1 MPDIEI
7 SNQLNVK
14 LVASMSTDLS
24 VVNAARVS
32 TQGTQAVGNLE
43 ESTGLINFLMKN
55 RHGTP
60 FEHNYFTFFIEAPI
74 FVFREFHRHRIGWSY
89 NEESGRYK
97 ELRGKFYVPGND
109 RNMMQTGKPGAYTYW
124 PGTDEQ
130 CRLVANHLALTY
142 GYAYEAY
149 QELLRVGIAKEVA
162 RMCLP
167 VATYSSMYAT
177 CNARSLM
184 AFLSLRQA
192 HTQRYP
198 RGMYDEHTGVEI
210 QWRGEAMFASTPM
223 KEINIV
229 ADKMEERF
237 KQLMPITHAAFVKNG
252 YVAP

>member
-1 MPDIEI
+1 MPDIEL
-7 SNQLNVK
+7 SNQLEVQ
-14 LVASMSTDLS
+14 LVQSYATDQS

-32 TQGTQAVGNLE
+32 TQGVKVVDSQK
-43 ESTGLINFLMKN
+43 ESAGLVNFLMKN

-60 FEHNYFTFFIEAPI
+60 FEHNSMTFFIEAPI

-109 RNMMQTGKPGAYTYW
+109 RDMIQTGKPGSYTYQ
-124 PGTDEQ
+124 PGTNEQ
-130 CRLVANHLALTY
+130 CRFVAERLVHAY
-142 GYAYEAY
+142 GEAY
-149 QELLRVGIAKEVA
+149 IEYQDLLKVGIAKEVA

-192 HTQRYP
+192 HEQRYP
-198 RGMYDEHTGVEI
+198 KAYYDEHTGTEI
-210 QWRGEAMFASTPM
+210 VWKGEAMFASTPM